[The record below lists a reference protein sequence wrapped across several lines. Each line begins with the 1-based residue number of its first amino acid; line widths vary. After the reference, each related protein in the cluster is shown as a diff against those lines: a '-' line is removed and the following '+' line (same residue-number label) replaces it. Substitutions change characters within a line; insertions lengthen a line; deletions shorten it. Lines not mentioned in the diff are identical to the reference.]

1 MAKVPI
7 LLFEKKTAA
16 PGSAPLVI
24 AQSGSMARCAAKLA
38 GIYPEDPAESFKFET
53 AMQRLLLTDAAVE
66 ARRESSPPRP
76 LQPAPP

>member
-7 LLFEKKTAA
+7 LLFEKETAP

-38 GIYPEDPAESFKFET
+38 GIYPEDPADCARADALFES
-53 AMQRLLLTDAAVE
+53 A
-66 ARRESSPPRP
+66 PPRSVAAKGHFFSKLVP
-76 LQPAPP
+76 